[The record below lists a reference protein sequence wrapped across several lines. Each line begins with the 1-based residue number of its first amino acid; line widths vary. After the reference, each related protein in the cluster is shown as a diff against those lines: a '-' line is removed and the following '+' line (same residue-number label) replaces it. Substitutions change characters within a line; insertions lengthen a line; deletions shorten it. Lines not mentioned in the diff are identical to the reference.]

1 MIQVRERVPTRAP
14 VRRQE
19 ETAAAPPSTG
29 GGTIVR
35 VLGALALLGMGV
47 VHLEQFFAVHYRVV
61 PAIGPLFALNFAG
74 ATMLAVL
81 LVSPLGR
88 SRSLGPLLALGGMAM
103 AVASIVFLL
112 ISENREL
119 FGFMEYGYRPAII
132 VALASE
138 AAATVFLGAYL
149 GVLVRRR

>member
-1 MIQVRERVPTRAP
+1 MIQVRERVQTSTPMSRPTEAP
-14 VRRQE
+14 SVV
-19 ETAAAPPSTG
+19 PSTRR
-29 GGTIVR
+29 GTIVR

-74 ATMLAVL
+74 ATVLALL

-103 AVASIVFLL
+103 ALASIVFLL
-112 ISENREL
+112 ISENRQL

-132 VALASE
+132 LALASE
-138 AAATVFLGAYL
+138 AAATVLLGAYL
-149 GVLVRRR
+149 GLQVRRR

>member
-1 MIQVRERVPTRAP
+1 MIQVRERVQARTPMSRPTEAP
-14 VRRQE
+14 AVVPSARR
-19 ETAAAPPSTG
+19 
-29 GGTIVR
+29 GTIVR

-61 PAIGPLFALNFAG
+61 PAIGPLFALNFVG
-74 ATMLAVL
+74 ATVLALL

-103 AVASIVFLL
+103 ALASIVFLL
-112 ISENREL
+112 ISENRQL

-132 VALASE
+132 LALASE
-138 AAATVFLGAYL
+138 AAATVLLGAYL
-149 GVLVRRR
+149 GLQVRRR

>member
-1 MIQVRERVPTRAP
+1 MIQVRERVQTRTPMSRPTEAP
-14 VRRQE
+14 SVV
-19 ETAAAPPSTG
+19 PSTRR
-29 GGTIVR
+29 GTIVR

-74 ATMLAVL
+74 ATVLALL

-103 AVASIVFLL
+103 ALASIVFLL
-112 ISENREL
+112 ISENRQL

-132 VALASE
+132 LALASE
-138 AAATVFLGAYL
+138 AAATVLLGAYL
-149 GVLVRRR
+149 GLQVRRR

>member
-1 MIQVRERVPTRAP
+1 MIQVRERVQTRTPMSRPEQAPT
-14 VRRQE
+14 VQ
-19 ETAAAPPSTG
+19 PSTRG
-29 GGTIVR
+29 ATIVR

-74 ATMLAVL
+74 ATVLAVL

-88 SRSLGPLLALGGMAM
+88 SRNFGPLLALGGMAM
-103 AVASIVFLL
+103 ALASIVFLL
-112 ISENREL
+112 VSENRML

-132 VALASE
+132 LALASE

-149 GVLVRRR
+149 GLLVRRR